1 MVLGNRLEERGLI
14 QAMGHKPE
22 PTVSSPRSFFI

>member
-14 QAMGHKPE
+14 QAIGHKPNRRE
-22 PTVSSPRSFFI
+22 SSPRSFFI